1 MKRREHL
8 VGNLRSAAP
17 ALPSMLTSEWL
28 ASIWRS
34 TEMSALR
41 GRAGPELAAR
51 AIIFRVRREAL
62 SDFHVD
68 CLVQSIAIHVCAQFA
83 VARRAL
89 CKRQRQRSRL
99 SLAQQPSQC
108 ARDSYCQRHQH
119 CARFRA
125 ARRESAGKA
134 GDRIFAIW
142 DHRYASQHFCCELSI
157 HDFQSYITSLHVH
170 IRPFWRGK
178 IDS

>member
-17 ALPSMLTSEWL
+17 ALPSMLASASEWL

-68 CLVQSIAIHVCAQFA
+68 CLAQSIAIHVCAQFA

-108 ARDSYCQRHQH
+108 ARDS
-119 CARFRA
+119 
-125 ARRESAGKA
+125 
-134 GDRIFAIW
+134 
-142 DHRYASQHFCCELSI
+142 
-157 HDFQSYITSLHVH
+157 
-170 IRPFWRGK
+170 
-178 IDS
+178 

>member
-17 ALPSMLTSEWL
+17 ALPSMLASASEWL

-68 CLVQSIAIHVCAQFA
+68 CLAQSIAIHVCAQCSTCIVQTAEAAQPIITSSAA
-83 VARRAL
+83 VAVREGFVVPAAPAL
-89 CKRQRQRSRL
+89 RSVSR
-99 SLAQQPSQC
+99 S
-108 ARDSYCQRHQH
+108 
-119 CARFRA
+119 
-125 ARRESAGKA
+125 EAG
-134 GDRIFAIW
+134 
-142 DHRYASQHFCCELSI
+142 
-157 HDFQSYITSLHVH
+157 
-170 IRPFWRGK
+170 
-178 IDS
+178 

>member
-17 ALPSMLTSEWL
+17 ALPSMLASEWL

-68 CLVQSIAIHVCAQFA
+68 CLAQSIAIHVCAQFA
-83 VARRAL
+83 VATCIVQTAEA
-89 CKRQRQRSRL
+89 
-99 SLAQQPSQC
+99 AQP
-108 ARDSYCQRHQH
+108 
-119 CARFRA
+119 
-125 ARRESAGKA
+125 
-134 GDRIFAIW
+134 I
-142 DHRYASQHFCCELSI
+142 
-157 HDFQSYITSLHVH
+157 ITSSAAVAVREGFVVPAAPALRSVSRSEAGERRQSRRPH
-170 IRPFWRGK
+170 ICHLGPPLRFTAFLL
-178 IDS
+178 

>member
-17 ALPSMLTSEWL
+17 ALPSMLASEWL
-28 ASIWRS
+28 ASMAQHRDVS
-34 TEMSALR
+34 TAR
-41 GRAGPELAAR
+41 TCRPELAAR

-125 ARRESAGKA
+125 ARRKSAGKA
-134 GDRIFAIW
+134 VDRIFAIW
-142 DHRYASQHFCCELSI
+142 DHRYASQHFCCELVFTI
-157 HDFQSYITSLHVH
+157 FKAT
-170 IRPFWRGK
+170 
-178 IDS
+178 